1 MSSEDQKP
9 IKKSKVE
16 LDEME
21 DGMSLGSIFQAKKKK
36 LSNGG
41 SKPLSNLKKEEL
53 QGEDGVGKSPKMG
66 SGSVP
71 KGTKVKKEERF
82 NSSDDDYDET
92 PSKKSSAAKRD
103 MEPKKKKKVKE
114 EEKSKTSKAKQE
126 SQKKERREKKVYD
139 LPGQKRDP
147 PEERDPLR
155 IFYETLHK
163 QLPHS
168 EMAQFW
174 MMESGL
180 LSKEEA
186 KKVFEKKQK
195 KAPLQKLSSPVK
207 AVTAVK
213 SVTKTAI
220 VKKTV
225 QSSPLS
231 SNKKT
236 TVDSKVMTKQSKK
249 RKSKDESSE
258 DESDDDFIISRSVKK
273 KPRAA

>member
-103 MEPKKKKKVKE
+103 MVHFIHL
-114 EEKSKTSKAKQE
+114 SIFLS
-126 SQKKERREKKVYD
+126 
-139 LPGQKRDP
+139 
-147 PEERDPLR
+147 R
-155 IFYETLHK
+155 IINCVPCFNFFYFFH
-163 QLPHS
+163 HC
-168 EMAQFW
+168 F
-174 MMESGL
+174 
-180 LSKEEA
+180 
-186 KKVFEKKQK
+186 
-195 KAPLQKLSSPVK
+195 
-207 AVTAVK
+207 
-213 SVTKTAI
+213 
-220 VKKTV
+220 
-225 QSSPLS
+225 
-231 SNKKT
+231 
-236 TVDSKVMTKQSKK
+236 DY
-249 RKSKDESSE
+249 
-258 DESDDDFIISRSVKK
+258 
-273 KPRAA
+273 